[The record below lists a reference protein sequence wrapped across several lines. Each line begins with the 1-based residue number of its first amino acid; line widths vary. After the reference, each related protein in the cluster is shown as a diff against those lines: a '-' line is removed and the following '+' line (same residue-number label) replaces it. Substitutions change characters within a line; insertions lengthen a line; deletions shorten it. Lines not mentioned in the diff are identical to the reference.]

1 VRDDKAGVFA
11 HEFLKCLLDQLLG
24 FVIDAGSGLVEE
36 QDGRIFKNDT
46 SDGDAL
52 FLSYGKFYPA
62 FPDLGVETC

>member
-1 VRDDKAGVFA
+1 
-11 HEFLKCLLDQLLG
+11 LDQLLG

>member
-1 VRDDKAGVFA
+1 M
-11 HEFLKCLLDQLLG
+11 DQLLSFG
-24 FVIDAGSGLVEE
+24 VDADVGLVEE
-36 QDGRIFKNDT
+36 RNGRFFKNDM